1 MSWNISESGWITD
14 NPSIKLMPRPNIE
27 HGALTRITGIIVH
40 QTDSDSAQQ
49 TLNSYRNQNANGAH
63 FLIDR
68 DGTIYQ
74 VASLKRKTWHVG
86 KLRSKCLALH
96 SCSPAE
102 LRELKD
108 VKERPTA
115 VNRIEMRKSVP
126 LRYPSNEDS
135 IGIEIVG
142 RCDLPAALDKP
153 GLTADARNRLRAD
166 FGVFEEVTPIQ
177 NRALQYLVA
186 NLSEALSIPDE
197 VYPHSTVSRKNITEA
212 VTAKWR

>member
-1 MSWNISESGWITD
+1 MSWSISESGWITD
-14 NPSIKLMPRPNIE
+14 EANIKAMPRPNIE
-27 HGALTRITGIIVH
+27 HGVLGRITGIIVH
-40 QTDSDSAQQ
+40 QTDSDSAEQ
-49 TLNSYRNQNANGAH
+49 TLNSYRNANANGAH

-68 DGTIYQ
+68 NGTIYQ

-102 LRELKD
+102 LKELNDAKG
-108 VKERPTA
+108 RPTA

-142 RCDLPAALDKP
+142 KCILPAAMDKP
-153 GLTADARNRLRAD
+153 GLTVEQRNKLRAD
-166 FGVFEEVTPIQ
+166 FGVFEQVTPIQ
-177 NRALQYLVA
+177 NKALQYLVT